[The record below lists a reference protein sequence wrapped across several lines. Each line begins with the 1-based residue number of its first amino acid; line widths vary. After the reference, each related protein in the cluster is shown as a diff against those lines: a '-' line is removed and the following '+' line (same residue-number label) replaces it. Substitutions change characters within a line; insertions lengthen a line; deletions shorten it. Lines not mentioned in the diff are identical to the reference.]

1 MPNVL
6 SICLFT
12 ERSQVQCSVDAVVA
26 SLSNKFHL
34 HYSSLLSCNGNLALG
49 GDKIKD
55 QQPPWVRLTM
65 YLHLHSV
72 LIVGAGKLKMKVK
85 VAKNC
90 LCMALP

>member
-6 SICLFT
+6 GICLFT
-12 ERSQVQCSVDAVVA
+12 ERSQVQCSIGAVVA
-26 SLSNKFHL
+26 FLSNKRHS
-34 HYSSLLSCNGNLALG
+34 HYSSLLSCNGNLALA
-49 GDKIKD
+49 GDKIQD

-72 LIVGAGKLKMKVK
+72 LITGAGKLKMKVK

-90 LCMALP
+90 LRMALP